1 MNRKQA
7 HQFVTALSYGDAIG
21 DYTLE
26 IQEILRRNGY
36 QSEIFSEIV
45 HPKMAKYV
53 KPLDEYELYESD
65 DTLMAVHFSIGSELG
80 NYVPH
85 FKGKKMLIYH
95 NVTPHQWFVDI
106 NSLLA
111 YQCLVGRKQLGILR
125 DFCPV
130 ALADSEYNR
139 QELESLGFRHTGVLP
154 IRVNFSRFDGTP
166 DLFTMKT
173 YDDYRTNIIVV
184 GRIIPNKKLEDCIR
198 VFAYYQKFLNPRSR
212 LIFVGL
218 WNGFEAYYHGLRR
231 MVNDYRLQEV
241 IFTGHTAFEELL
253 AYYRTAGVLLT
264 MSEHEGF
271 CVPLL
276 EAFYMK
282 VPVVAWSSCAVPYT
296 AGKGG
301 ILLQERKDYAA
312 AAEMLNRVVT
322 DQELRRK
329 TLEAQTAQ
337 LHVQDTFP
345 FEQTLLKAL
354 EDLSRTNPIRTT
366 DLPRLR
372 KPLEDKSPSVSP
384 NNATT

>member
-1 MNRKQA
+1 MKQA

-21 DYTLE
+21 DYALE
-26 IQEILRRNGY
+26 MQKILRRNGY
-36 QSEIFSEIV
+36 QSEIFSEVV
-45 HPKMAKYV
+45 HPKMAKHV
-53 KPLDEYELYESD
+53 KPLDEYELYEND
-65 DTLMAVHFSIGSELG
+65 DSLMAVHFSIGSELG

-95 NVTPHQWFVDI
+95 NVTPHHWFRDI

-111 YQCLVGRKQLGILR
+111 YQCLIGRKQLEILR

-139 QELESLGFRHTGVLP
+139 QELETLGFRQTGVLP
-154 IRVNFSRFDGTP
+154 IRLNFSRFDGTP
-166 DLFTMKT
+166 DPFTMKT
-173 YDDYRTNIIVV
+173 YDDYRTNVIVV

-198 VFAYYQKFLNPRSR
+198 VFAYYQKFINPLSR

-241 IFTGHTAFEELL
+241 LFTGHTAFEELL
-253 AYYRTAGVLLT
+253 AYYRTADVLLT

-276 EAFYMK
+276 EAFHMQ
-282 VPVVAWSSCAVPYT
+282 VPVLAWNSCAIPYT
-296 AGKGG
+296 AGKGAV
-301 ILLQERKDYAA
+301 LLEETKDYAA
-312 AAEMLNRVVT
+312 AAEMLNRVST
-322 DQELRRK
+322 DQEFRRK
-329 TLEAQTAQ
+329 ILEAQTSQ
-337 LHVQDTFP
+337 LHVQDNFP

-354 EDLSRTNPIRTT
+354 DDLSRTRTIRTG
-366 DLPRLR
+366 DVRRLVTTPESV
-372 KPLEDKSPSVSP
+372 PLG
-384 NNATT
+384 